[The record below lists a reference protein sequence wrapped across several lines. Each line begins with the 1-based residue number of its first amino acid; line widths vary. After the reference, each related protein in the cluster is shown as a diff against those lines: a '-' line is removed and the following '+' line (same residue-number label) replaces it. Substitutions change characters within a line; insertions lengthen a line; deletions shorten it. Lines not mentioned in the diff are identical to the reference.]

1 MHSDHLSHGRTMQ
14 RSLCCTALG
23 ALLVAIGCASPGPP
37 RAPSLSLPTP
47 VRDLSATRIGKIVEL
62 HFTAPSRTTDQLP
75 LRGAG
80 VTGQFCR
87 QIEHQSCQLVAASK
101 TTVMIVG
108 TNGTHDLVTWTDT
121 LPSELTHGTP
131 RLLAY
136 RVEFFS
142 PAGRSAGL
150 SSPAFTA
157 TGPSPAHVDDLR
169 AQGTRL
175 GTLLSWS
182 PSPQLGDVL
191 LHRDDLSPTPQK
203 LHKTPGVGTKS
214 APSEVWLQTH
224 GPSDSATP
232 PGRTLDTTALPD
244 TPYRYTAQ
252 RRLILPLG
260 GHSIDLRSST
270 STPILFTLREI
281 YPPPAP
287 TGLTALGFF
296 SSAPSQSNDPAQ
308 AFAVDLIWQPVDDIG
323 LLAALAGYNIY
334 RIPLNPAADPT
345 APRTRLNA
353 APTPTPAFH
362 DTTADPAT
370 RYRYAVTAIDSKG
383 NESPAASVV
392 LEPSAT
398 H

>member
-1 MHSDHLSHGRTMQ
+1 MHSHHRSHGHTTQ
-14 RSLCCTALG
+14 GILCCTALG
-23 ALLVAIGCASPGPP
+23 AALAAIGCASPGPP

-47 VRDLSATRIGKIVEL
+47 VRDLSATRIGDTVEL
-62 HFTAPSRTTDQLP
+62 RFTAPSRTTDQLP

-80 VTGQFCR
+80 VIGQFCR
-87 QIEHQSCQLVAASK
+87 QLEHQSCQPVASSK
-101 TTVMIVG
+101 TSVATVG
-108 TNGTHDLVTWTDT
+108 GNGTHNLVTWTDT
-121 LPSELTHGTP
+121 LPPGLSHGTP

-157 TGPSPAHVDDLR
+157 TGPSPTPVDDLH

-182 PSPQLGDVL
+182 PSQQPGDVL
-191 LHRDDLSPTPQK
+191 LHRDDLSPTPRK
-203 LHKTPGVGTKS
+203 LHKSLGVGSNS
-214 APSEVWLQTH
+214 APGDVWLQTH
-224 GPSDSATP
+224 APSDSATP
-232 PGRTLDTTALPD
+232 PDRTLDTTALPD

-260 GHSIDLRSST
+260 GHRIDLRSSD
-270 STPILFTLREI
+270 SIRILFILKEI
-281 YPPPAP
+281 YPPPTP
-287 TGLTALGFF
+287 IGLTALGFF
-296 SSAPSQSNDPAQ
+296 ASAPSQSADATQ
-308 AFAVDLIWQPVDDIG
+308 AFAVDLIWQPVDDTG

-334 RIPLNPAADPT
+334 RVPLRPADDPT
-345 APRTRLNA
+345 APRARLNT
-353 APTPTPAFH
+353 APIPAPAFH

-370 RYRYAVTAIDSKG
+370 RYRYAVTAIDVKD
-383 NESPAASVV
+383 NESPTATVV